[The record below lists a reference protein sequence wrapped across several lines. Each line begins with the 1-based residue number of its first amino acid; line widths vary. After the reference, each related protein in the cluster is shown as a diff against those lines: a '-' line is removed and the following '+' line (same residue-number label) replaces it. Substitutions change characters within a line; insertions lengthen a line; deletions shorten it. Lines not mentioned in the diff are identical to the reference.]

1 MKTFKYIFLTL
12 LFFSTIGCE
21 GLVEDINDNPNQIS
35 SDNFDAGV
43 LLLKCIKLANV
54 SVQVGHQTRIGG
66 MWSGQTIG
74 ISLLYKSI
82 YEYNLSAEETDN
94 IWQNAYQGIVKQAR
108 TMIKQTETSPKAAQY
123 SGIVKVIEANAIGTI
138 ASLFGDVPYSQ
149 ISDDAVDDPVFDG
162 QKAVFA
168 SLQTTLDEAIAE
180 LTSAAN
186 TSVPEDLF
194 LSGNTVKW
202 IKVARTL
209 KAKYYMHT
217 REYDKAY
224 TEALLGVN
232 ALTDALVFTP
242 PNLGVG
248 SWNTN
253 YKMISERAGYW
264 GFTGSHLDKLMG
276 ATTASRNHAKTN
288 EAARLVYYRF
298 DGNTANNNKGIAASN
313 RPMVLVGYEENLLIL
328 AESGVRTGK
337 VTEGLASLNVL
348 RAHLASG
355 KGYVKLNTTDV
366 SVYLPFVIADFSAG
380 GIENKDNIDQTRAL
394 LREIIEE
401 RYVSGF
407 TTLMP
412 FDDLRRLS
420 SKERDIAVL
429 PPFNSPTISKY
440 PQRFIVSQAELS
452 ANQNAPKDPGIFTE
466 TEVNK

>member
-1 MKTFKYIFLTL
+1 
-12 LFFSTIGCE
+12 
-21 GLVEDINDNPNQIS
+21 
-35 SDNFDAGV
+35 
-43 LLLKCIKLANV
+43 
-54 SVQVGHQTRIGG
+54 
-66 MWSGQTIG
+66 
-74 ISLLYKSI
+74 
-82 YEYNLSAEETDN
+82 
-94 IWQNAYQGIVKQAR
+94 
-108 TMIKQTETSPKAAQY
+108 
-123 SGIVKVIEANAIGTI
+123 
-138 ASLFGDVPYSQ
+138 
-149 ISDDAVDDPVFDG
+149 
-162 QKAVFA
+162 
-168 SLQTTLDEAIAE
+168 
-180 LTSAAN
+180 
-186 TSVPEDLF
+186 
-194 LSGNTVKW
+194 
-202 IKVARTL
+202 
-209 KAKYYMHT
+209 
-217 REYDKAY
+217 
-224 TEALLGVN
+224 
-232 ALTDALVFTP
+232 
-242 PNLGVG
+242 
-248 SWNTN
+248 
-253 YKMISERAGYW
+253 
-264 GFTGSHLDKLMG
+264 MG

-452 ANQNAPKDPGIFTE
+452 ANQNAPKDPEFLQKLKLTSDISF
-466 TEVNK
+466 